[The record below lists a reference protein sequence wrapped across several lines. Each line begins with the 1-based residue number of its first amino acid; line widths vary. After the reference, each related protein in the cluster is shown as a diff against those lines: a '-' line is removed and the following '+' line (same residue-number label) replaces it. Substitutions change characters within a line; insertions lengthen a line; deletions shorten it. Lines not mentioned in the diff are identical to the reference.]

1 MKFYHQKFFSQKE
14 KQVSKTKEWLMSTV
28 DEDYEAMIAAE
39 RKTIVEEGRKEMRLE
54 FIRILDNEL
63 EWSKGMTDNSEV
75 LLKRL
80 KAKLE
85 AMNHN

>member
-1 MKFYHQKFFSQKE
+1 
-14 KQVSKTKEWLMSTV
+14 VSKTKEWLMSTV

>member
-1 MKFYHQKFFSQKE
+1 
-14 KQVSKTKEWLMSTV
+14 MSTV

>member
-1 MKFYHQKFFSQKE
+1 M
-14 KQVSKTKEWLMSTV
+14 SKTKEWLMSTV